1 MSNVVGMN
9 VTNCN
14 RTLMNSGLNILI
26 DGTTNYDIASGAVVV
41 AQVPE
46 AGEVVSP
53 GTVVTVTL
61 RYLDSQ
67 EN

>member
-1 MSNVVGMN
+1 
-9 VTNCN
+9 
-14 RTLMNSGLNILI
+14 MNSGLNILI